1 MHKQSTRIDFKTWL
15 VTILTAAIISISLS
29 VLLSYHRYNIDGV
42 SLGVRVQPALKG
54 TTEIAIPPF
63 GTVKASTHRV
73 PLKFV
78 LTIERVYLNELQ
90 RIAIS
95 EDFNSKTLIARVE
108 KQGKVAARHYF
119 LKLLVIATISGALGA
134 FILPWKSLWRLLTGA
149 LVGLVLI
156 GSLFTLVAAT
166 YDFTAFRQ
174 PTFSGALRAAP
185 WMTEV
190 LAERVADLKALRSEM
205 KRIARNIHQFYSQIE
220 SWQPVKLQDTTAVLH
235 VSDIHNNPA
244 AIDLIKRVVEDFK
257 IDLVIDTGDITDFGT
272 PLESKLVS
280 EIGQLKVPY
289 LIALGNHDS
298 PNVVSTLQRFPNVRI
313 LNGKSVV
320 KGLLIMGIPDQS
332 ASSNDV
338 SMVDSAMANKIAL
351 TIKGK
356 LSRERVKPAIIAI
369 HDPRIAIN
377 MFGEVP
383 VVLTGHT
390 HKVSFREK
398 AGYVL
403 IDSGTTGAAGI
414 RTFKKEKGVPYTLSL
429 LHFSKNPVRLIAV
442 DRITVFGLER
452 EFKLERRL
460 IEKSPILKPV
470 PKLWDR
476 FKG

>member
-1 MHKQSTRIDFKTWL
+1 
-15 VTILTAAIISISLS
+15 
-29 VLLSYHRYNIDGV
+29 
-42 SLGVRVQPALKG
+42 VRLQPAFKG

-63 GTVKASTHRV
+63 GAVKASTHKV

-90 RIAIS
+90 QIAIS
-95 EDFNSKTLIARVE
+95 EDFDSETLIARVE

-119 LKLLVIATISGALGA
+119 LRLLVIAAISGALGA
-134 FILPWKSLWRLLTGA
+134 LILPWKSLWRLLTGA
-149 LVGLVLI
+149 LVGLILI
-156 GSLFTLVAAT
+156 GSLFALVATT

-174 PTFSGALRAAP
+174 PVFSGALRVAP

-190 LAERVADLKALRSEM
+190 LAERLADLKALRSEM
-205 KRIARNIHQFYSQIE
+205 KRIAHNIHQFYSQIE
-220 SWQPVKLQDTTAVLH
+220 RWQPIRLQDATTVLH

-244 AIDLIKRVVEDFK
+244 AIDLIKRVVKDFK
-257 IDLVIDTGDITDFGT
+257 VDLVIDTGDITDFGT
-272 PLESKLVS
+272 PLEAKLAS
-280 EIGQLKVPY
+280 EIGQLDVPY

-313 LNGKSVV
+313 LNGKSFV
-320 KGLLIMGIPDQS
+320 KGLLIMGAPDYS
-332 ASSNDV
+332 ASSEEV
-338 SMVDSAMANKIAL
+338 SMVDSARATKIAL
-351 TIKGK
+351 AIK
-356 LSRERVKPAIIAI
+356 ERLTKEKVKPVIIAI
-369 HDPRIAIN
+369 HDPRIAVR

-390 HKVSFREK
+390 HQVSFREK

-414 RTFKKEKGVPYTLSL
+414 RTFKKEKDIPYTLSL
-429 LHFSKNPVRLIAV
+429 LHFSKNPARLIAV

-460 IEKSPILKPV
+460 IEKSPVLKPV
-470 PKLWDR
+470 PKTWDR